1 MLLAYTDIISEQS
14 QSLEHIQKTE
24 STLNNAKSQI
34 VDIMRERRNLEE
46 RLKFSTTTL
55 REHMNRETDALAKV
69 QEVLQIADVA
79 IAEKNSA
86 LLREKEIR
94 GNFACYNDNAD

>member
-1 MLLAYTDIISEQS
+1 MPTDILCEQS

-34 VDIMRERRNLEE
+34 VEIMRERRNLEQ
-46 RLKFSTTTL
+46 RVQFSTTTL
-55 REHMNRETDALAKV
+55 REHMNRETEALAKI
-69 QEVLQIADVA
+69 QEVLHIADDA

-94 GNFACYNDNAD
+94 GNVLNNFA